1 MTVHKIEGRSGTTV
15 AIAHGPLA
23 RIAAHHLPPCSGW
36 PAPEASPTSQ
46 TVTDAAAQRPN
57 ITPDLSSILG
67 QAAGVMMHSPLHKH
81 MFVQDLE
88 WLLMPPIGL
97 KQFRLWRRDNLPV
110 AFASWAFL
118 NDEAATR
125 LAAGVRRLAPAEWR
139 SGDQLWLID
148 LVCPFGGTEEIMRR
162 LKEETF
168 KSRKVKSLQPAPG
181 GQGVSVVEW

>member
-1 MTVHKIEGRSGTTV
+1 
-15 AIAHGPLA
+15 
-23 RIAAHHLPPCSGW
+23 
-36 PAPEASPTSQ
+36 
-46 TVTDAAAQRPN
+46 
-57 ITPDLSSILG
+57 
-67 QAAGVMMHSPLHKH
+67 MMHSPLHKH

-118 NDEAATR
+118 NDEAAAR
-125 LAAGVRRLAPAEWR
+125 LASGVRRLAPAEWR

-148 LVCPFGGTEEIMRR
+148 LVCPFGGTEEAMRQ

-168 KSRKVKSLQPAPG
+168 KGRKVKSLQPAPG